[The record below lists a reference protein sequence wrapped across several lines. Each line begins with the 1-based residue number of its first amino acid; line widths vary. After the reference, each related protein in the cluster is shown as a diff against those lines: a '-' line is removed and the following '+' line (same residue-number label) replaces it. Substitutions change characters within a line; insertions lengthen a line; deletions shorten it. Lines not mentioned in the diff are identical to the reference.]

1 MHAVEAKTDGVQA
14 MKSTI
19 ALIAA
24 LVVGVSAAAARTNL
38 RLVKEAA

>member
-1 MHAVEAKTDGVQA
+1 

-24 LVVGVSAAAARTNL
+24 LVVGASVATARVNL
-38 RLVKEAA
+38 RRVKEAA